1 MSSESFTLLETS
13 VARRRTLG
21 VVLIALVIGFV
32 AVTVLQYNKAF
43 TTYTSIY
50 LVTDSAGNALPER
63 ADVKA
68 RGVIMGTVGSTQA
81 HGDKVVLRL
90 DLDPELAREVPPET
104 TARLLPKTL
113 FGERYVALQVPKGSS
128 GHVSEGDTIY
138 QDESGNAVEIGHMLD
153 TVLPILQAVPP
164 QDLSVT
170 LTAINHMLEGQ
181 GDAIGRGIEQ
191 LDEITDRVVDR
202 LPDVKADIRGIAD
215 FARTYSTAAPDLVD
229 ALDNLRTTSKTVVDM
244 QDRIHDLLLA
254 GADTAR
260 AASDLIDR
268 TRGDFVAVSA
278 QSVRP
283 LEVFADASPAFGC
296 TLEEMDKLHD
306 RAKGVV
312 GAGTEN
318 PGIRVTLELVNPR
331 GRYLP
336 NQDEPRWFDSRT
348 PRCYPVVPGQNFPA
362 PIDGPLD
369 DGSYQPPVINTGGA
383 PTLYPPDPMYA
394 AEPASQYRGSQSE
407 QDALAQVYAA
417 ASGADAASIPGWTT
431 VIGAP
436 SLRGNEVAFK

>member
-1 MSSESFTLLETS
+1 
-13 VARRRTLG
+13 
-21 VVLIALVIGFV
+21 ALVIGFV

-43 TTYTSIY
+43 STYTSIY

-90 DLDPELAREVPPET
+90 DLDPALAEQVPPSA

-113 FGERYVALQVPKGSS
+113 FGERYVALQIPKGAE

-138 QDESGNAVEIGHMLD
+138 QDASGNAVEIGHMLD
-153 TVLPILQAVPP
+153 TVLPILRAVPP

-181 GDAIGRGIEQ
+181 GEAIGRGIEQ
-191 LDEITDRVVDR
+191 LDEITDQVVDR
-202 LPDVKADIRGIAD
+202 LPDVKADIRGIAE
-215 FARTYSTAAPDLVD
+215 FARTYQSAAPDLVD
-229 ALDNLRTTSKTVVDM
+229 ALDNLRTTNTTVVQM
-244 QDRIHDLLLA
+244 QDRIHELLLA

-260 AASDLIDR
+260 ASSDLIDR

-296 TLEEMDKLHD
+296 TFDSFAEIHERGK
-306 RAKGVV
+306 KIV
-312 GAGTEN
+312 GYNEPN

-336 NQDEPRWFDSRT
+336 DQDEPRLFDTRKA
-348 PRCYPVVPGQNFPA
+348 RCYPKAVPGQNY
-362 PIDGPLD
+362 PIPDGTLN

-394 AEPASQYRGSQSE
+394 AEPESQYRGSQSE
-407 QDALAQVYAA
+407 QKALAQVYAA

-436 SLRGNEVAFK
+436 SLRGNEVVFK